1 MDSSELFGS
10 LTTDR
15 RASIGLIGFGRWGQT
30 IARSLDNNKNCKL
43 SAIVSHYPVASDQLP
58 KDCTAYS
65 TSVEMYQKH
74 SISAVIIANSP
85 KDHYQEALLALENN
99 LPTWIEK
106 PLTANPEESSDL
118 LTVATRLNSRVFVDH
133 IFVHSFGWS
142 IFKNASHDMGKLIR
156 VQSKGGAPLP
166 IRDSISPLWDWGPH
180 DISLVLDLVGMKPLS
195 ISASLQA
202 NTASE
207 ERSTFNTKLDIKFPG
222 GISTSS
228 IFGNS
233 FSEKTRELTAHFEF
247 GQLEIS
253 NFDSGPILKIQ
264 NHLTQKQKV
273 VEIQIPHV
281 PRPLDAAISKFL
293 ELANDTEVNLSDLR
307 LGHDVVSILSE
318 AEHQLFA

>member
-30 IARSLDNNKNCKL
+30 IARSLDNNKYCKI
-43 SAIVSHYPVASDQLP
+43 SALVSNHPVASDQIP
-58 KDCTAYS
+58 KDCTVYS
-65 TSVEMYQKH
+65 TSVEMYRKH

-106 PLTANPEESSDL
+106 PLTASPKESLDL
-118 LTVATRLNSRVFVDH
+118 LEVATRLDSRVFVDH

-142 IFKNASHDMGKLIR
+142 IFKNASHDMGKLIQ

-180 DISLVLDLVGMKPLS
+180 DISLVLDLVGLKPLS
-195 ISASLQA
+195 ISADLQA
-202 NTASE
+202 NTVSKKK
-207 ERSTFNTKLDIKFPG
+207 STFNTKLDLEFPG

-228 IFGNS
+228 IFGNN
-233 FSEKTRELTAHFEF
+233 FSKKTRELKAYFEF

-253 NFDSGPILKIQ
+253 NFDNGPILKIQ
-264 NHLTQKQKV
+264 NHVTQKREV
-273 VEIQIPHV
+273 IEIPIPFI
-281 PRPLDAAISKFL
+281 PRPLDAAITKFL
-293 ELANDTEVNLSDLR
+293 ELATETAANLSDLR
-307 LGHDVVSILSE
+307 LGNDVVSILGE

>member
-30 IARSLDNNKNCKL
+30 IARSLDNNKNCKI
-43 SAIVSHYPVASDQLP
+43 SALVSHHPVASDQIP
-58 KDCTAYS
+58 KDCTVYS
-65 TSVEMYQKH
+65 NSVEMYRRH

-85 KDHYQEALLALENN
+85 KDHYREALLALENN

-106 PLTANPEESSDL
+106 PLTAKSEESLDL
-118 LTVATRLNSRVFVDH
+118 LAVATRLNSRVFVDH
-133 IFVHSFGWS
+133 IFVHSVGWS

-180 DISLVLDLVGMKPLS
+180 DISLVLDLVGMKTLS
-195 ISASLQA
+195 LSASLQA

-207 ERSTFNTKLDIKFPG
+207 ERSTFNTKLDLNFPG

-228 IFGNS
+228 IFGNN
-233 FSEKTRELTAHFEF
+233 FSEKTREL
-247 GQLEIS
+247 I
-253 NFDSGPILKIQ
+253 
-264 NHLTQKQKV
+264 
-273 VEIQIPHV
+273 
-281 PRPLDAAISKFL
+281 
-293 ELANDTEVNLSDLR
+293 
-307 LGHDVVSILSE
+307 
-318 AEHQLFA
+318 